1 MFETNISRVST
12 EDISNVKPKPK
23 DVQRYRAMAE
33 RKLCKLKILQN
44 MKMSIQSSGNINITQ
59 TLNEVDQLIKSVG
72 VLG

>member
-23 DVQRYRAMAE
+23 DVQMYRAMAE